1 MLRTRLLVG
10 AALIGLVAGML
21 VIDKGL
27 SPWFPLLAVLA
38 LLLGLGSSYELL
50 HLLGPARRPEGWVC
64 DLGIVLVILGN
75 WPAHLPETASWAA
88 GPWPWILG
96 CFTLAVVAVI
106 VNEMASFRAPGRS
119 MERMALAVFTIVYLG
134 LLPSFFVQL
143 RWLDPSHVE
152 KGTQA
157 LALAIFV
164 PKLCDIGAYFTGRC
178 LGRHSMA
185 PVLSP
190 KKTWEGTAGGLIV
203 AVITTMLLDRLLPGS
218 LLRGQVV
225 LEIAFGLAV
234 GVASMVGDLAESLIK
249 RDCQQKDA
257 SQTVPGFGGILDVI
271 DSVILPAPLVYGWL
285 SWTSGMGR

>member
-96 CFTLAVVAVI
+96 CFMLSVVAVI
-106 VNEMASFRAPGRS
+106 VNEMAGFRAPGRS

-164 PKLCDIGAYFTGRC
+164 PKLCDIGAYFTGRF
-178 LGRHSMA
+178 LGRHPMA
-185 PVLSP
+185 PTLSP
-190 KKTWEGTAGGLIV
+190 KKTWEGTVGGLTV
-203 AVITTMLLDRLLPGS
+203 AVLTTVLLDRLLPGS
-218 LLRGQVV
+218 LLRGQAA

-234 GVASMVGDLAESLIK
+234 GVASMIGDLAESLIK